1 MAKDL
6 RIINIVDIEST
17 CWDKPEDKPTNEQN
31 EIIEIGIVALD
42 VQSLQI
48 VDKDSILIKPQ
59 FSTVSPF
66 CTKLTTITQDLLD
79 KEGISLKAALE
90 LLKGKYKPHMRTWAS
105 YGDYD
110 REEFKKN
117 CQRIGEENVWG
128 KTHLNIKNLLALHK
142 GLKREIGMAEAC
154 ALLGIPMTGTH
165 HRGLDDA
172 ENIAK
177 IYAKVIR

>member
-1 MAKDL
+1 MARDL
-6 RIINIVDIEST
+6 KIINIVDIEST
-17 CWDKPEDKPTNEQN
+17 CWEKPEDKPLGQEN

-42 VQSLQI
+42 LTTLTI
-48 VDKDSILIKPQ
+48 IDRDSILIKPQ

-66 CTKLTTITQDLLD
+66 CTQLTTITQELLDQQGVSLKEGLDLL
-79 KEGISLKAALE
+79 KS
-90 LLKGKYKPHMRTWAS
+90 KYKPQLRTWAS

-117 CQRIGEENVWG
+117 CERIGEEYIWG

-142 GLKREIGMAEAC
+142 GLKHEIGMAEAC
-154 ALLGIPMTGTH
+154 KLLGIPMTGTY
-165 HRGLDDA
+165 HRGLSDA

-177 IYAKVIR
+177 IFSRIIR

>member
-6 RIINIVDIEST
+6 KIINIVDIEST
-17 CWDKPEDKPTNEQN
+17 CWDKPEEKPANEQN

-42 VQSLQI
+42 IQNLQI
-48 VDKDSILIKPQ
+48 VAKDSILIKTQ

-66 CTKLTTITQDLLD
+66 CTKLTTITQDMLD
-79 KEGISLKAALE
+79 KDGISLKEALE
-90 LLKGKYKPHMRTWAS
+90 LLKSKYKPHLRTWGS

-117 CQRIGEENVWG
+117 CERIGEEYVWG
-128 KTHLNIKNLLALHK
+128 RTHLNIKNLLALHK

-154 ALLGIPMTGTH
+154 ALLGIKLEGTL

-177 IYAKVIR
+177 IYSKIIR

>member
-6 RIINIVDIEST
+6 RVINIVDIEST
-17 CWDKPEDKPTNEQN
+17 CWDKPEEKPAGEQN

-42 VQSLQI
+42 VKTLQI

-66 CTKLTTITQDLLD
+66 CTQLTTITQDLLD
-79 KEGISLKAALE
+79 REGISLQAALDR
-90 LLKGKYKPHMRTWAS
+90 LKAKYKPFLRTWAS

-117 CQRIGEENVWG
+117 CERIGAEYPWG
-128 KTHLNIKNLLALHK
+128 RTHLNIKNLLALHK
-142 GLKREIGMAEAC
+142 GLKNEIGMAEAC
-154 ALLGIPMTGTH
+154 KFLGIKLDGTL

-177 IYAKVIR
+177 IYSAIIR

>member
-6 RIINIVDIEST
+6 RVINIVDIEST
-17 CWDKPEDKPTNEQN
+17 CWDKPEEKPQGEQN

-42 VQSLQI
+42 VQTLEI
-48 VDKDSILIKPQ
+48 TDKQSILIKPQ

-66 CTKLTTITQDLLD
+66 CTQLTTLTQELLD
-79 KEGISLKAALE
+79 KEGVSLTHALEILKA
-90 LLKGKYKPHMRTWAS
+90 KYKPSMRTWAS

-110 REEFKKN
+110 REAFKTN
-117 CQRIGEENVWG
+117 CARIGAPYVWG
-128 KTHLNIKNLLALHK
+128 STHLNIKNLLALHK
-142 GLKREIGMAEAC
+142 NLKREIGMSEAC
-154 ALLGIPMTGTH
+154 KLLGIPMTGIH

-177 IYAKVIR
+177 IYSKIIR